1 MALEDLLTALEAQA
15 AAEAAELEHDAREE
29 ARAIVEGARREAR
42 ALTERAARADEHDLE
57 LDLAQ
62 RRAAVRLA
70 VAATLRETREETFRT
85 LVTAVHMRLTT
96 LRASAGYPEMLRYAI
111 EESLAALPT
120 ATALRVDPR
129 DERLAI
135 ALLEQLGARLS
146 VVATL
151 ETAGGVEVVGP
162 DGRNVRNTLEERF
175 SNAEPALRL
184 LFGRTVAEDSPA
196 PDTTTGGA
204 A

>member
-1 MALEDLLTALEAQA
+1 
-15 AAEAAELEHDAREE
+15 
-29 ARAIVEGARREAR
+29 
-42 ALTERAARADEHDLE
+42 
-57 LDLAQ
+57 
-62 RRAAVRLA
+62 
-70 VAATLRETREETFRT
+70 
-85 LVTAVHMRLTT
+85 VHTRLTT
-96 LRASAGYPEMLRYAI
+96 LRASAGYPDMLRNAI

-120 ATALRVDPR
+120 ATTLRVDPR

-151 ETAGGVEVVGP
+151 ETAGGVEVVGS

-175 SNAEPALRL
+175 ANAEPALRL
-184 LFGRTVAEDSPA
+184 LFGQTFAEDPPA
-196 PDTTTGGA
+196 PDTTTGSA